1 MRTLP
6 GTRDARG
13 IRRLRWAGGLVL
25 VASAALAGCSGRSDA
40 LPAYQVYDVKG
51 KVLLADGTPLSG
63 GLITLVPKGDLPV
76 SPSGEIGPDGT
87 FSIVTGGSGQ
97 GAPAGEYKVRIETP
111 QIPRAKNKKP
121 LVPPKYNDEDSS
133 NLAVTVRAE
142 SNQLEPIRLR

>member
-6 GTRDARG
+6 RTRDARG

-25 VASAALAGCSGRSDA
+25 VASAAMAGCSRSDA
-40 LPAYQVYDVKG
+40 LPTYQVYDVKG
-51 KVLLADGTPLSG
+51 KVLLADGTPLNG
-63 GLITLVPKGDLPV
+63 GLITFVPKGDLPV

-121 LVPPKYNDEDSS
+121 VVPPKYNDEDSS
-133 NLAVTVRAE
+133 DLAVTVRAE
-142 SNQLEPIRLR
+142 SNQLDPIRLR

>member
-1 MRTLP
+1 MRALP
-6 GTRDARG
+6 RTHDARG

-25 VASAALAGCSGRSDA
+25 VASAALAGCSHSDS
-40 LPAYQVYDVKG
+40 LPSYQVYDVKG
-51 KVLLADGTPLSG
+51 KVLLSDGTPLKG
-63 GLITLVPKGDLPV
+63 GLITLVPKGNLPV
-76 SPSGEIGPDGT
+76 SPSAEIGPDGT

-111 QIPRAKNKKP
+111 QIPRVKNKKP

-133 NLAVTVRAE
+133 DLAVTVRAQ